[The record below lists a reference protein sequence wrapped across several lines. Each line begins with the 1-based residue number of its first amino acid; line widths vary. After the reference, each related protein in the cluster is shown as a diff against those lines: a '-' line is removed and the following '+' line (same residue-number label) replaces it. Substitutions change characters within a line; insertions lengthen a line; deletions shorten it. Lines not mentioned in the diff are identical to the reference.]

1 MILSPISD
9 LSRYECLN
17 PHFAQAFDFIRS
29 TNLES
34 LNPGAITLIDDELVV
49 MVNHIPMKSPEVARM
64 EVHNKY
70 IDIHVPFSCAESYT
84 WRNRATLEQAMTPF
98 NDEKDAQKFT
108 DTPSTNFCIIPGE
121 IVIFFP
127 EDAHAACIGDGD
139 IRKLVIKVK
148 VA

>member
-1 MILSPISD
+1 MILSPIAD
-9 LSRYECLN
+9 LSRYEGLN
-17 PHFAQAFDFIRS
+17 PHFAQAFKFIRS
-29 TNLES
+29 TDLES
-34 LNPGAITLIDDELVV
+34 LCPGALTLIDDELIV
-49 MVNHIPMKSPEVARM
+49 MVNHVTMKSPEAARM

-84 WRNRATLEQAMTPF
+84 WRNRATLEQPMTPF
-98 NDEKDAQKFT
+98 NEEKDAQKFT
-108 DTPSTNFCIIPGE
+108 DTPSTSFSIIPGE

-127 EDAHAACIGDGD
+127 EDAHAACIGDGN